1 MNATQIPMVLPW
13 FNRLELLLQP
23 SMRINLQKLST
34 PQAGVQVHV
43 HMHVDAY
50 LTVILLPNLKQR
62 AVGNV
67 RLKSIGREET
77 VYKSMTMT
85 RPLTQKGS

>member
-13 FNRLELLLQP
+13 FRLELLLQL

-34 PQAGVQVHV
+34 PQAGVQVRV
-43 HMHVDAY
+43 HMHVDAC
-50 LTVILLPNLKQR
+50 LTIILLPILKQR
-62 AVGNV
+62 AVPNV
-67 RLKSIGREET
+67 QLKSIGREET

-85 RPLTQKGS
+85 RSLTQKGS

>member
-1 MNATQIPMVLPW
+1 MNATQIPMALPQ
-13 FNRLELLLQP
+13 FGLELLLQL
-23 SMRINLQKLST
+23 SLRIKLQKLSG
-34 PQAGVQVHV
+34 PRAGVQVRV

-62 AVGNV
+62 AVANV
-67 RLKSIGREET
+67 RPKSIGREET

-85 RPLTQKGS
+85 RSLTQKGS